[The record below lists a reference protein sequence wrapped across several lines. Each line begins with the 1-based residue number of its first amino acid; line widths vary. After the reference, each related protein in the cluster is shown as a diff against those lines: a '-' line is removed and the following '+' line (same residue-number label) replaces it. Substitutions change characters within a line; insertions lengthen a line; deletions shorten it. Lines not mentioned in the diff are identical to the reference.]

1 MNCLISIKLFWVW
14 KKSYFRLLVRTCL
27 LANLWNVI
35 SGRPSTVPIHLTA
48 KYAPAA
54 MAESTEEKVHNCKL

>member
-1 MNCLISIKLFWVW
+1 MNCLIYIKLFER
-14 KKSYFRLLVRTCL
+14 KAFCLLVRTCL

-48 KYAPAA
+48 KYAPAP